1 MIAMT
6 QTLRVDRNLA
16 GAGLGIILMAL
27 AGIGLDSVAA
37 QEQPAEISEHQ
48 FLYEYIYFRVDST
61 DILPSSVDALQ
72 RKAMWLKQN
81 PDVSVMIEGHC
92 DARGSEISNLLLGE
106 ARAGKIKTHLVKQG
120 IQASRM
126 LTISYGEADPVDPGK
141 NEEAY
146 SKNRRARFVRQ

>member
-92 DARGSEISNLLLGE
+92 DARGSEISNLLHQVGFY
-106 ARAGKIKTHLVKQG
+106 
-120 IQASRM
+120 
-126 LTISYGEADPVDPGK
+126 LTRTGLS
-141 NEEAY
+141 
-146 SKNRRARFVRQ
+146 Q